1 MTDKKT
7 PEERVADYRERNTAS
22 AAGITEAPGIAFCTV
37 YMDGLPV
44 NLTARS
50 MTPYDALASLKVS
63 IILAEDF
70 LGVTRTKDIPQ
81 AAPPIMQQ
89 MKPETAAAFKTVM
102 SKKDPV
108 DEAFPEPVYEDVKG
122 ETEVTHANSIKILPH
137 PDDRVNL
144 EFYEDGKKW
153 PVIKVTKWKTKQVQE
168 LLEKV
173 TSEDVSKP
181 AEVKV
186 DCAVLWTQGSEYNY
200 NGKTGFYKDVCGVE
214 PA

>member
-1 MTDKKT
+1 MSTIQ
-7 PEERVADYRERNTAS
+7 ERVDEYRAKVNEKL
-22 AAGITEAPGIAFCTV
+22 E
-37 YMDGLPV
+37 GLPEAGAICYGNV
-44 NLTARS
+44 FAGGFAINLTQRANNV
-50 MTPYDALASLKVS
+50 YDAYVAFKMGVDLLGEV
-63 IILAEDF
+63 F
-70 LGVTRTKDIPQ
+70 GVTLEKDIKI
-81 AAPPIMQQ
+81 AAPP
-89 MKPETAAAFKTVM
+89 KP
-102 SKKDPV
+102 SKKVDPV
-108 DEAFPEPVYEDVKG
+108 DAEFPEPVYEDVKG
-122 ETEVTHANSIKILPH
+122 ETEVTHANSIKILPQ